1 MAFITLILSTNPPEL
16 GKRFKSLPDGSL
28 QKRAVAQITAGIA
41 TTLGGVTPQKLAKLI
56 SKLSG
61 RDDIALMS
69 GRFSGEAP
77 STAVELITEREIAK
91 LTGEPMGEVAGVHSI
106 NGRRVVA
113 RTKRSIE
120 AGDWVL
126 IDADNPPGIPAAWA
140 AMTVG
145 ERLEKLEP
153 IVPGISTCARIEYRA
168 SSARVVRTGEEPGMT
183 THAWLEISDRDKVE
197 ILREH
202 LKVRAELAGLSFD
215 SPRHSLEDGSVIG
228 ACPRTLI
235 DLAVFVPGRLV
246 FLSKPNVDDA
256 EGYEIADAGVTL
268 VNPGGGVLDVSAI
281 SLPNSA
287 ELDRLR
293 DVSGRNLA
301 YSRAGALGI
310 QDIGTLTL
318 ATTIEVRGTEKPLLQ
333 WIDGMGIGDKLRCET
348 PFRASSSEA
357 AFIRIDENGQPFLHD
372 VGTSI
377 TYRLSESEAVE
388 FAASPSTA
396 QSRAV
401 GPSLNAKMSLAHASP
416 SLFALPAKLPVSE
429 LLKDPKAIIRIR
441 KVPAPNHANMIAVM
455 RLAQEWDGVLAFDE
469 LADRTLLTLPV
480 PGSRAPKKSH
490 KARPLSDDDIV
501 EATAWFN
508 RRGFPQVGKGVVADA
523 IEAVAKDNMISP
535 VKHYL
540 EDLEAHRVFDPNAH
554 PARLATMLQRYFGVF
569 ARPGVPGADPV
580 YLAAISRKFMIA
592 AVARAMEPGCKVD
605 TMLVLEGAQGAQKST
620 AIQVLASPEFFSD
633 NLPTMGTK
641 DAADHLRGKWFL
653 EVGELSAMGKAD
665 IETLKAFI
673 SRQRERFR
681 PPYGRKELSYE
692 RRCVFVG
699 TTNQDAYLRDETG
712 NRRFWPVRVG
722 KIDIAALKRDRD
734 ALWAEALYEYR
745 RGTQW
750 HLTEVESRLASSAQQ
765 DRMAEDVW
773 QARLARELEGQD
785 EVAISEAAR
794 IVGLSHE
801 RIGRAEQ
808 NRITAVFRGLG
819 FVRDGRFTSGPYRND
834 ARYVRGG

>member
-1 MAFITLILSTNPPEL
+1 MEFLTILQSRVPSRL
-16 GKRFKSLPDGSL
+16 GKRFSVRADGSL
-28 QKRAVAQITAGIA
+28 QKEAVAQVTNGTA
-41 TTLGGVTPQKLAKLI
+41 TTLGGVTPQKLAGLI
-56 SKLSG
+56 SKLTEH
-61 RDDIALMS
+61 DDIALMS

-77 STAVELITEREIAK
+77 GAAVDLVTERELAR
-91 LTGEPMGEVAGVHSI
+91 LTGEPMAQVAGVHTV

-120 AGDWVL
+120 PGAWIL
-126 IDADNPPGIPAAWA
+126 IDADNPTGMPPGWA
-140 AMTVG
+140 SLTIQA
-145 ERLEKLEP
+145 RLEKLEP
-153 IVPGISTCARIEYRA
+153 IVPGISRCARIEYRA
-168 SSARVVRTGEEPGMT
+168 SSARVVRTGDQPGMT
-183 THAWLEISDRDKVE
+183 THAWLEISDRDKIE

-202 LKVRAELAGLSFD
+202 LKVQTELARLSFD
-215 SPRHSLEDGSVIG
+215 SPRHSRQDGSVIG
-228 ACPRTLI
+228 ASPRTLI

-246 FLSKPNVDDA
+246 FLSRPNVDDA
-256 EGYEIADAGVTL
+256 NGYEVADAGVIL
-268 VNPGGGVLDVSAI
+268 VNPDGGVLDVSAI
-281 SLPNSA
+281 SLPGSA

-293 DVSGRNLA
+293 DISGRNLT
-301 YSRAGALGI
+301 YSRGGALGI

-318 ATTIEVRGTEKPLLQ
+318 ETSIEVRGTEKPLLQ

-348 PFRASSSEA
+348 PFRASTSEA

-372 VGTSI
+372 VGSST
-377 TYRLSESEAVE
+377 TFRLSESEAANL
-388 FAASPSTA
+388 AALGQSP
-396 QSRAV
+396 QSGTGGQKTSA
-401 GPSLNAKMSLAHASP
+401 NTSLALANP
-416 SLFALPAKLPVSE
+416 ALFAPPAKLPVAK
-429 LLKDPKAIIRIR
+429 LLKDPTAIIRVR
-441 KVPAPNHANMIAVM
+441 KAAAPNHANVLTIA
-455 RLAQEWDGVLAFDE
+455 RRTQEWDGVLAYDE

-508 RRGFPQVGKGVVADA
+508 RKGFPQIGKGIVADA
-523 IEAVAKDNMISP
+523 MEAVAKDNVISP
-535 VKHYL
+535 VRHYL
-540 EDLEAHRVFDPNAH
+540 ENLEARGVFDPISH
-554 PARLATMLQRYFGVF
+554 PARLATLFQRYFGVV

-580 YLAAISRKFMIA
+580 YLAAIAGKFMVA

-665 IETLKAFI
+665 VESLKAFL

-681 PPYGRKELSYE
+681 PPYARKEVSYE

-712 NRRFWPVRVG
+712 NRRFWPVKVG
-722 KIDIAALKRDRD
+722 KIDLAALKRDRD
-734 ALWAEALYEYR
+734 ALWAEALHEYR
-745 RGTQW
+745 RGTKW
-750 HLTEVESRLASSAQQ
+750 HLTDAESRLAASAQQ

-773 QARLARELEGQD
+773 QARLARALEGQN
-785 EVAISEAAR
+785 EVAISEAAK
-794 IVGLSHE
+794 IVDLQHE

-808 NRITAVFRGLG
+808 NRISAILRALG
-819 FVRDGRFTSGPYRND
+819 FVREGKFTSGPYRHA
-834 ARYVRGG
+834 ARYVRAA